1 MTIHISKEFLE
12 RKGLPQT
19 SVFRVWLPWWL
30 GGKTSICNAGDPGL
44 IPGLGSC
51 PGDGNG
57 YPLQYSCLE
66 NSMERGAWCTTVHG
80 VTKGGTQQS
89 CLQFCFCSR
98 AHSGSDSL
106 LCII

>member
-57 YPLQYSCLE
+57 YPLQKLVMNRE
-66 NSMERGAWCTTVHG
+66 AWHAEVHG
-80 VTKGGTQQS
+80 VTK
-89 CLQFCFCSR
+89 SR
-98 AHSGSDSL
+98 T
-106 LCII
+106 

>member
-1 MTIHISKEFLE
+1 MSKEFLE

-19 SVFRVWLPWWL
+19 SVYRVWLPWWL
-30 GGKTSICNAGDPGL
+30 SGKTSTCNAGDPGL
-44 IPGLGSC
+44 IPGSGSS
-51 PGDGNG
+51 PGEGDG

-66 NSMERGAWCTTVHG
+66 NSMERGAWCATVHG
-80 VTKGGTQQS
+80 VIKSGTQQS